1 MTNNEWELNKIQ
13 FNETFCQ
20 TIPNLRI
27 ETEDQIIWKIRT
39 ISANVEKCDAFC
51 NVQVCQMSYCCEQ
64 RGISVCWKIH
74 SLTSDEWSWER
85 QRYDDRCNTDN
96 SDSKHIHNTKRFN
109 ARYKTSI
116 ELIRAWKTAHGAHKW
131 KPAFRQRV
139 SHVPNTEWKISFP
152 LTFEAIASDLSKANT
167 SNILIRARDNFSFQF
182 KYR

>member
-1 MTNNEWELNKIQ
+1 MPNELLLRTERNKRFVFERFILWHLTNG
-13 FNETFCQ
+13 
-20 TIPNLRI
+20 
-27 ETEDQIIWKIRT
+27 
-39 ISANVEKCDAFC
+39 VE
-51 NVQVCQMSYCCEQ
+51 N
-64 RGISVCWKIH
+64 G
-74 SLTSDEWSWER
+74 SD
-85 QRYDDRCNTDN
+85 DDRDNNDN

-131 KPAFRQRV
+131 KPAFKQRV